1 MDLSAELSV
10 TQQFDLERMNRAI
23 DATTDREQ
31 LQRIAKRLLHAWQSQ
46 RAATDWVLHHHDE
59 RP

>member
-1 MDLSAELSV
+1 
-10 TQQFDLERMNRAI
+10 MNRAI

-46 RAATDWVLHHHDE
+46 RAATDWVLRQHDG